1 MSACGRRK
9 VSSTLGAEGMDFKA
23 AAESFDGGIHVVSV
37 AGELDLATRPALER
51 VLRELPDDGVSS
63 LIVDLTACSFMGST
77 GLHLLVRTKRQLDRL
92 GGTFAIASANRA
104 VLKVFE
110 ITELDRLFA
119 IYPTRAA
126 ALRGDGDRLLQRH

>member
-1 MSACGRRK
+1 
-9 VSSTLGAEGMDFKA
+9 MDFKA
-23 AAESFDGGIHVVSV
+23 AAESFDGGVHVVSV
-37 AGELDLATRPALER
+37 TGELDLATRPALER
-51 VLRELPDDGVSS
+51 VLRELPDAGMSA

-92 GGTFAIASANRA
+92 GGRFAVAAGNRA
-104 VLKVFE
+104 ILKVLE

-126 ALRGDGDRLLQRH
+126 ALRADGRRLLCLH